1 MKFTTTKMNA
11 NHEEPP
17 VLLSKNTKRT
27 LLMRNAINQET
38 LKKQSRLLEKEKSSE
53 ERLFLKKKE
62 HLLQRQVTRG
72 LETSQSRPSSS
83 RSLNLENSVTKW
95 KKATAL
101 SKECSQS
108 HMPKKIEVNLTPMS
122 SGKLEN
128 ALNKWKNET
137 ASARESTQSPKPR
150 RKEIVGSNRQRRLL
164 SALSLQS
171 DEDEIEPVPLRSRSK
186 TFSTFSSTVPLPDI
200 HATSNGITGLKKCN
214 DTQLP
219 DSLEICQ
226 EDDWK
231 PLRECRYLRTNSGE
245 EELCGI

>member
-1 MKFTTTKMNA
+1 MNA

-62 HLLQRQVTRG
+62 HLLKRQVTRG

-108 HMPKKIEVNLTPMS
+108 HLPKKIEVNLTPMS

-128 ALNKWKNET
+128 ALNKWKNVT

-150 RKEIVGSNRQRRLL
+150 RKEIVGSNRRRRLL

-200 HATSNGITGLKKCN
+200 HATSNGITGLKKYN

-231 PLRECRYLRTNSGE
+231 PLRQCRYLRSSSGE

>member
-1 MKFTTTKMNA
+1 MNA

-83 RSLNLENSVTKW
+83 RSLNLKNSVTKW

-128 ALNKWKNET
+128 ALNKWKNVT

-200 HATSNGITGLKKCN
+200 RATSNGITGLKKYN

-231 PLRECRYLRTNSGE
+231 PLRQCRYLRTNSGE

>member
-1 MKFTTTKMNA
+1 MKFTTNKMNA

-72 LETSQSRPSSS
+72 LETSQNRPSSS

-128 ALNKWKNET
+128 ALNKWKNKT

-171 DEDEIEPVPLRSRSK
+171 DEDEIEPVPLKSRSK

-231 PLRECRYLRTNSGE
+231 PLRQCRYLRTNSGE

>member
-1 MKFTTTKMNA
+1 
-11 NHEEPP
+11 
-17 VLLSKNTKRT
+17 
-27 LLMRNAINQET
+27 MRNAINQET

-83 RSLNLENSVTKW
+83 LSLNLENSVTKW

-137 ASARESTQSPKPR
+137 ASARESTQSPRPR

-186 TFSTFSSTVPLPDI
+186 TFSTFSST
-200 HATSNGITGLKKCN
+200 
-214 DTQLP
+214 
-219 DSLEICQ
+219 EIG
-226 EDDWK
+226 
-231 PLRECRYLRTNSGE
+231 RAHV
-245 EELCGI
+245 

>member
-1 MKFTTTKMNA
+1 MNA

-108 HMPKKIEVNLTPMS
+108 HLPKKIEVNLTPMS

-128 ALNKWKNET
+128 ALNKWKNVT

-150 RKEIVGSNRQRRLL
+150 RKEIVGNNRQRRLL
-164 SALSLQS
+164 SSLSLQS

>member
-1 MKFTTTKMNA
+1 MNA

-108 HMPKKIEVNLTPMS
+108 HLPKKIEVNLTPMS

-128 ALNKWKNET
+128 ALNKWKNVT

-150 RKEIVGSNRQRRLL
+150 RKEIVGNNRQRRLL

-219 DSLEICQ
+219 ESLEICQ

>member
-1 MKFTTTKMNA
+1 MKFTTNKMNA

-72 LETSQSRPSSS
+72 LETSQNRPSSS

-108 HMPKKIEVNLTPMS
+108 HLPKKIEVNLTPMS

-128 ALNKWKNET
+128 ALNKWKNVT

-150 RKEIVGSNRQRRLL
+150 RKEIVGNNRQRRLL
-164 SALSLQS
+164 SSLSLQS

-231 PLRECRYLRTNSGE
+231 PLRQCRYLRTNSGE

>member
-1 MKFTTTKMNA
+1 MNA

>member
-1 MKFTTTKMNA
+1 
-11 NHEEPP
+11 
-17 VLLSKNTKRT
+17 
-27 LLMRNAINQET
+27 MRNAINQET

-108 HMPKKIEVNLTPMS
+108 HMPKKIEINLTPMS

-226 EDDWK
+226 EDEWK

>member
-1 MKFTTTKMNA
+1 
-11 NHEEPP
+11 
-17 VLLSKNTKRT
+17 
-27 LLMRNAINQET
+27 MRNAINQET

-108 HMPKKIEVNLTPMS
+108 HMP
-122 SGKLEN
+122 
-128 ALNKWKNET
+128 
-137 ASARESTQSPKPR
+137 R

-200 HATSNGITGLKKCN
+200 HATSNGITGLKKYN

-219 DSLEICQ
+219 DSLDICQ

>member
-1 MKFTTTKMNA
+1 MNA

-108 HMPKKIEVNLTPMS
+108 HMPKKIEINLTPMS

-128 ALNKWKNET
+128 ALNKWINET

-226 EDDWK
+226 EDNWK

>member
-1 MKFTTTKMNA
+1 MNA

-108 HMPKKIEVNLTPMS
+108 HMPKKKKINLTPMS

-128 ALNKWKNET
+128 ALNKWKNKT

-171 DEDEIEPVPLRSRSK
+171 DEDEIEPVPLKSRSK

>member
-1 MKFTTTKMNA
+1 MKFTTNKMNA